1 MDSGIY
7 IAIAAGFIV
16 WLSLFFYTRR
26 LKKGK
31 KYGNAITIDKQQ
43 IAAKWQEI
51 ENTFNMGG
59 NSRLKSA
66 IMEADKLADFV
77 LKAKGVAGNTMGER
91 MKNARNKFGN
101 YDDYNNLWFAHKV
114 RNNIAH
120 ETMHDLSFAEAKKA
134 MEYFKKA
141 LKELGV
147 L

>member
-1 MDSGIY
+1 LDNGIY
-7 IAIAAGFIV
+7 IAIAAGFMV
-16 WLSLFFYTRR
+16 WLFLFSYTRR
-26 LKKGK
+26 PKKGK

-43 IAAKWQEI
+43 IVIKWQEI
-51 ENTFNMGG
+51 ENTFNLGG

-66 IMEADKLADFV
+66 IMEADKLVDYT
-77 LKAKGVAGNTMGER
+77 LKAKGVSGNTMGER